1 MKNSD
6 YCHLHIHNEFSQLDG
21 FGTAESYAKKAAKMG
36 FKYLGLTNHGNQDG
50 LIKFQQA
57 CNNEGIIPILGCE
70 GYMIPDR
77 LLNTKTRKRGHICLW
92 VKNQTGFENLC
103 YLLSYANLDG
113 FYYRPRFTYS
123 KLLEHCEGLVISTAC
138 LISWT
143 NLFKDGINFFYDLKD
158 KIGDDLYCEIM
169 PHQIK
174 KQIIFNKK
182 MRKLA
187 KESGSK
193 IIVTNDCH
201 YVERREW
208 RSQEILLA
216 IQRKAKW
223 TDKDRWKFSIR
234 GLYLR
239 SADGMIRMLRKT
251 HFFKKEYLYNTLEV
265 AEKCAEYTIP
275 KREVQLPRV
284 KGVGL
289 QEAKFMESV
298 CADGFQDKFGR
309 SLYGDRLYY
318 ERFQEEFKLIKKK
331 KFVRYFLIVWEL
343 VNWCRQSN
351 ILLGPGRGSVGGS
364 LIAYLMGITSVDPI
378 KFNLLFSR
386 FIKEDR
392 IDYPDIDIDFE
403 HTKREL
409 VQRHLETLYGKDK
422 IANVSSF
429 NRMKARAAVQD
440 VARVFNVPAGE
451 VNRFTKLIEDNDDH
465 TGIEQAINAYQEG
478 QEFKK
483 NYPNV
488 IRQAKKLEGQVR
500 GYSQHAAAIV
510 LSQDPIASGGRCNLL
525 KRKDTLLVNWEKE
538 DTEYVGLMKLDA
550 LGLKLLSI
558 LAETIKLVKE
568 NHGKNIDLDKL
579 NLEDK
584 DVLKEISTGNTTG
597 LFQLG
602 AYATASLIKD
612 MGVEKFMDISDAVA
626 LARPG
631 PANSGMTA
639 DYVQRKRRR
648 SRWEKRHKVYEKITA
663 DTYGLL
669 VYQEQVMSV
678 IHEVAGLPYHT
689 ADKIRKIIGKK
700 RDPKEFKAYKQRFI
714 KGCKKEQIFNREEAE
729 EFWEGLQKWAH
740 YGFNRAHSVEYA
752 MLGYWCAWLKK
763 YYPTEFICS
772 SLTYGAKDKKSQ
784 LVEEAYRLGLTL
796 VTPKVELSDPVKWV
810 AKGTKLYVPFIEIRG
825 IGPKKALI
833 AAVSP
838 NKKKGITKW
847 FNKKQ
852 DPKMAAHDGALGEL
866 LTSINAYSQDEPA
879 QQDVN
884 VKELFDFRVVT
895 NPRDNYRKL
904 YELYNN
910 KIRLDRLDP
919 VIEGDR
925 KSLRSLAEHATKKI
939 IRRKK
944 FKGFKN
950 ILSCTACSL
959 YEECTR
965 PVPPSPGQYNIA
977 MIGQDPGYDEDQQG
991 KGFVGRSG
999 ELIWAYLDK
1008 KGYARNMFH
1017 ITNVNKCYP
1026 KHSRRSNKQ
1035 QIKTCTQL
1043 WLSKELKMVRPMVI
1057 LAFGASALYFF
1068 TGRTGGI
1075 TELSGKVQWNE
1086 QYGAWIVWCLHPAA
1100 TLHNPDN
1107 KHLYTKGMNS
1117 FCQLVHSLAPQ
1128 LRTQM

>member
-1 MKNSD
+1 MKNID
-6 YCHLHIHNEFSQLDG
+6 FAHLHIHNEFSQLDG
-21 FGTAESYAKKAAKMG
+21 YGTAKAYVERAEKMG
-36 FKYLGLTNHGNQDG
+36 FKYLGLTNHGNMDG
-50 LIKFQQA
+50 LIKFQQE
-57 CNNEGIIPILGCE
+57 CEKSGIIPILGCE

-77 LLNTKTRKRGHICLW
+77 LLQTKTRKRGHVCLW

-103 YLLSYANLDG
+103 NLLSYANLEG

-123 KLLEHCEGLVISTAC
+123 KLLEHSEGLVISTAC

-143 NLFKDGINFFYDLKD
+143 NLFKDGVQFFYDLKD
-158 KIGDDLYCEIM
+158 QIGDDLYCEIM
-169 PHQIK
+169 PHMIK
-174 KQIIFNKK
+174 KQIIFNRK

-187 KESGSK
+187 KESNSK
-193 IIVTNDCH
+193 IITTNDCH

-223 TDKDRWKFSIR
+223 TDKDRWKFGIR

-239 SADGMIRMLRKT
+239 SADDMIRMLRKT
-251 HFFKKEYLYNTLEV
+251 RFFRKEYLHNTLEI

-289 QEAKFMESV
+289 KEAEFLEDL
-298 CADGFQDKFGR
+298 CAKGYQDKFGH
-309 SLYGDRLYY
+309 SLYGNRHYY
-318 ERFQEEFKLIKKK
+318 ERFEEEFKLIKKK

-343 VNWCRQSN
+343 VNWCRTSN

-364 LIAYLMGITSVDPI
+364 LIAYLIGITSVDPI
-378 KFNLLFSR
+378 KFNLLFNR

-403 HTKREL
+403 HTKRTL
-409 VQRHLETLYGKDK
+409 VQKHLETLYGQDK

-440 VARVFNVPAGE
+440 VARVFDVPAGE
-451 VNRFTKLIEDNDDH
+451 VNRFTKLIEDNDEH
-465 TGIEQAINAYQEG
+465 TGIEQAISTYEEG
-478 QEFKK
+478 REFKK

-558 LAETIKLVKE
+558 LADTIKLVKE
-568 NHGKNIDLDKL
+568 NYDKSIDLETL

-584 DVLKEISTGNTTG
+584 VVLKEISSGNTTG

-648 SRWEKRHKVYEKITA
+648 GKWEKRHEVYEKITA
-663 DTYGLL
+663 DTFGLL

-700 RDPKEFKAYKQRFI
+700 RDPKEFEAYKRRFL
-714 KGCKKEQIFNREEAE
+714 KGCKKEQIFSKDEAE
-729 EFWEGLQKWAH
+729 EFWEGLQEWAH

-763 YYPTEFICS
+763 YYPTEFICA
-772 SLTYGAKDKKSQ
+772 SLAYGAKDKKSQ

-796 VTPKVELSDPVKWV
+796 VTPKVQLSDPKKWV
-810 AKGTKLYVPFIEIRG
+810 AKDKKLYIPFIEIKG
-825 IGPKKALI
+825 LGDVKAHI

-838 NKKKGITKW
+838 NKKKGIKKF
-847 FNKKQ
+847 FNKKEE
-852 DPKMAAHDGALGEL
+852 PKIVEHDGALGAL
-866 LTSINAYSQDEPA
+866 LKEINAYSQDEPA
-879 QQDVN
+879 QQS
-884 VKELFDFRVVT
+884 VKIRELFDFRVVT
-895 NPRDNYRKL
+895 NPRDNYRRL

-919 VIEGDR
+919 IIEGDR
-925 KSLRSLAEHATKKI
+925 KSLRALANHATKKI
-939 IRRKK
+939 IRHRT
-944 FKGFKN
+944 FKGFEN
-950 ILSCTACSL
+950 ILSCSACDL
-959 YEECTR
+959 HKECTR

-977 MIGQDPGYDEDQQG
+977 FIGQDPGYDEDQQG

-999 ELIWAYLDK
+999 DLIWANLQK
-1008 KGYARNMFH
+1008 RGYERPLFH

-1026 KHSRRSNKQ
+1026 KHSRKSSKQ
-1035 QIKTCTQL
+1035 QIKICSQL
-1043 WLSKELKMVRPMVI
+1043 WLTKELQAVKPIVI
-1057 LAFGASALYFF
+1057 LAFGASALYFL

-1075 TELSGKVQWNE
+1075 TELSGKVQWIE
-1086 QYGAWIVWCLHPAA
+1086 QWGAWVVWCLHPAA
-1100 TLHNPDN
+1100 TLHNPDS
-1107 KHLYTKGMNS
+1107 KHLYVKGMNS
-1117 FCQLVHSLAPQ
+1117 FCKLVHSLAPE
-1128 LRTQM
+1128 LRK